1 MRRFTSRLGWRL
13 ATVAVAFLAG
23 TTLLLPNAHADG
35 LTVFPSNLNF
45 SDTFRGGEYLTAVGV
60 ENNADVEATFRF
72 QKEGGASEWLTLVD
86 PRDRK
91 TEVDT
96 VVVGPHGQGELFAK
110 LVVPSATAN
119 GKYSG
124 TLTVLRSLSGETA
137 SSGGTSGSASV
148 NIGARVA
155 ISVNVSGTQRIQ
167 GSLDEIAIADT
178 EVGYPVQV
186 IATIRNTGNVM
197 VQPKITVDVLANAVV
212 GATGEAADD
221 AVYPNETKQI
231 AAQADTSKLTPG
243 DMQAR
248 VRVVFGDKDLG
259 VVDKPFKL
267 FPRGTLT
274 RRGELDSL
282 TLASVP
288 EAGATAKVVA
298 RFRNTGAI
306 ESKAMFV
313 GELHRNGTLIKGITG
328 IERTVPKGEESVLE
342 VFVDIP
348 RNGDYTLTGKV
359 SFEGNETAVKELAF
373 RVGTGAP
380 IYLYGGVAASA
391 VVLVLGLAVILWT
404 RRRRQ
409 SEVFA
414 RARVA
419 GRAHGPMS

>member
-1 MRRFTSRLGWRL
+1 MRRFTWRLG
-13 ATVAVAFLAG
+13 AVAASLLVS
-23 TTLLLPNAHADG
+23 TTLLLPSAHADG
-35 LTVFPSNLNF
+35 LTVFPSTLNF

-60 ENNADVEATFRF
+60 ENNAPVEATFRF
-72 QKEGGASEWLTLVD
+72 QKEGGAAAWLTLVD

-110 LVVPSATAN
+110 LVVPSTTAN
-119 GKYSG
+119 GNYGG
-124 TLTVLRSLSGETA
+124 TLTVLRSLNGETS

-155 ISVNVSGTQRIQ
+155 INVNVSGTQRIQ
-167 GSLDEIAIADT
+167 GSLDEVAIADT

-186 IATIRNTGNVM
+186 VATIRNTGNVM
-197 VQPKITVDVLANAVV
+197 VQPKITLDVLANAGVA
-212 GATGEAADD
+212 ATGESADE
-221 AVYPNETKQI
+221 AVYPNETKQV
-231 AAQADTSKLTPG
+231 AATVDTSKLAPG

-259 VVDKPFKL
+259 VVNKPFKL
-267 FPRGTLT
+267 LPRGTLT

-282 TLASVP
+282 TLTSVP

-298 RFRNTGAI
+298 RFRNTGQI
-306 ESKAMFV
+306 ESKAAFI
-313 GELHRNGTLIKGITG
+313 GELYRNGTLIKGITG
-328 IERTVPKGEESVLE
+328 IERSVPKGEESVLE

-348 RNGDYTLTGKV
+348 RNGDYRLTGKV
-359 SFEGNETAVKELAF
+359 NFEGNESAVKELAF
-373 RVGTGAP
+373 TVGAGAP
-380 IYLYGGVAASA
+380 IYLYGGVAASGI
-391 VVLVLGLAVILWT
+391 VLVLGLVAIVWT
-404 RRRRQ
+404 RRRRK